1 MHPHLLCH
9 FFFFHSDTLGRDG
22 SVWVNALFIQMG
34 TLAGGLRRVPHDLS
48 LASGPY
54 FALRS
59 HGPCEDQI
67 CTLGS
72 WKSIKGFTYMMVTF
86 MNQPLV

>member
-1 MHPHLLCH
+1 MSF

-54 FALRS
+54 LAL
-59 HGPCEDQI
+59 
-67 CTLGS
+67 
-72 WKSIKGFTYMMVTF
+72 
-86 MNQPLV
+86 